1 MHMVCIMMKKTTFF
15 LSICS
20 QCYISG
26 AVSRFFRP
34 EPTNIITDDPNSFQ
48 ESAVDS
54 GPANFGRTEGD
65 ASRKEVE
72 EEQPLATDSV
82 LSSSRPV
89 VSWELCTT
97 DTDVGP
103 DEESMQNKTQ
113 LSRGSESKTSD
124 EGEGTREEQFAQR
137 VNEDAGLVIA
147 EEAKED
153 KHEENRVQKLYTHG
167 QDETQ
172 ENDEYEEPV
181 NTRSLRLTGDAMS
194 ESGGKAGAEEESER
208 AMTPDNHHGKDETMT
223 KIKVAEEEDKMHR
236 EDEPDLNAEDGEVEL
251 CTIMALSLE
260 EEDNVHVREKK
271 VQRDEADTS
280 PTQKEVDD
288 SDGVLLLAS
297 ENENESDEGA
307 RQVENQLLACKEL
320 ADDESDFK
328 GPPSFTLLHVDSQGA
343 RDKSGNMSEDE
354 LVIVVQE
361 RVRAHRSE
369 SDKVEDAE
377 EKEVEREQGAV
388 TEEENVNEQD
398 DDAKSVSEEESQ
410 DISTGHVACS
420 EELVQNAK
428 TELHTV
434 VFADGEQEDVTVDPK
449 VQTKTRDDVEAEGKG
464 EAIDEKSYI
473 TTTDISI
480 DERFFDKD
488 QVEEEKLSSEIGGK
502 ECSMEAACTATS
514 VTVKSEGENGQETS
528 GEFTNI
534 PLGICE
540 GRLVVSQELNSPAWE
555 EAQGGVPEHNNEP
568 GQDENTTQRFLEIR
582 DSKESQTIELPEK
595 VESKELE
602 SLQNS
607 GCCSGDEYLLVRER
621 MEEEQESTDDIK
633 NSFDLV
639 VEEHTGILC
648 LTEAGLPQARET
660 PLVESAIQELS
671 VDSTK
676 TEIEHS
682 EKEFEMQIGLTHL
695 TDKIT
700 KELQDGTEQLLV
712 EFEIDECDFK
722 EAGAAGDDHEI
733 TDAAA
738 AEEVVGFADATLKFL
753 EAEVQK
759 MTEMSFFVEPV
770 DAINVEQNSYR
781 TPSLLE
787 NVSESGF
794 MKQSVETEPQ
804 LFEASSVEMQDAEIH
819 MEKPGYRVEEEAA
832 KDETQN
838 KNEKEILNL
847 RVAGIAA
854 ELTRERGEKEKT
866 LFAESEALE
875 TQNQLSDEALEIS
888 NEETEAE
895 SKTKDMSVISAEEMA
910 KHVTESDAIYI
921 EETVSQISGFQDVI
935 DEEILDLW
943 IQAALSED
951 TDGIKQQEGPEPG
964 QQMDRKIDP
973 LNEEQDEISFVLT
986 ENNKEQL
993 VESNSGE
1000 SEFVSDTEMSSSTAE
1015 SIFLDQ
1021 SLCELGAQNSETQL
1035 MTSTSTGSF
1044 QGIYDMLVNMSES
1057 ADISELSI
1065 QQPNSESQDIL
1076 MEEAAETGQS
1086 YLKEEESDTETGFHP
1101 TSGDTSS
1108 ETRHLNQEL
1117 DESRGKTGQETGSTT
1132 EIGVEVTDLVRKM
1145 DWKVTEE
1152 ADVQSL
1158 TERGTL
1164 FKVEDTIVEELLEMT
1179 VSDSADE
1186 IEHTGSRQSR
1196 SGSEASLE
1204 EGIVTESGSQGDTC
1218 TESKTL
1224 LKLSLT
1230 DKPQPGWSDDHV
1242 GSLPEL
1248 NRTEV
1253 AEQLTTEYG
1262 DQMEVF
1268 FFIFNH
1274 NNVLLKHK

>member
-1 MHMVCIMMKKTTFF
+1 M
-15 LSICS
+15 
-20 QCYISG
+20 
-26 AVSRFFRP
+26 
-34 EPTNIITDDPNSFQ
+34 
-48 ESAVDS
+48 
-54 GPANFGRTEGD
+54 
-65 ASRKEVE
+65 
-72 EEQPLATDSV
+72 
-82 LSSSRPV
+82 LSSSQPV
-89 VSWELCTT
+89 VAWELCTT

-103 DEESMQNKTQ
+103 DEECMQYKTQ
-113 LSRGSESKTSD
+113 LSRNGEGKTSD

-137 VNEDAGLVIA
+137 VNEDAGLVIT
-147 EEAKED
+147 EDAKED
-153 KHEENRVQKLYTHG
+153 KQEENRVQKLYTHG

-194 ESGGKAGAEEESER
+194 KSGGKTGAEEESER
-208 AMTPDNHHGKDETMT
+208 AMTPDNHQRKDETMT
-223 KIKVAEEEDKMHR
+223 KINVAGEDEMHR
-236 EDEPDLNAEDGEVEL
+236 EDELDLNAEEGEVEL

-260 EEDNVHVREKK
+260 EEDNVHVREKR

-280 PTQKEVDD
+280 LTHKEVEG

-297 ENENESDEGA
+297 ENENKSDEGA
-307 RQVENQLLACKEL
+307 RQVENQLLSCKEL
-320 ADDESDFK
+320 ADDQSDFK

-343 RDKSGNMSEDE
+343 YDKSWNMSEDE
-354 LVIVVQE
+354 LVIVGQE
-361 RVRAHRSE
+361 RVMAHRSE

-377 EKEVEREQGAV
+377 EKEVEREQGDV
-388 TEEENVNEQD
+388 TEEENVNEQED
-398 DDAKSVSEEESQ
+398 DTKSVPEESQ

-434 VFADGEQEDVTVDPK
+434 VFADEEQEDVTIYPK
-449 VQTKTRDDVEAEGKG
+449 VQTKTRDDVETEGKG
-464 EAIDEKSYI
+464 EAINEKSYI
-473 TTTDISI
+473 TTTDISV

-488 QVEEEKLSSEIGGK
+488 QVEEGRLSSEIGDK
-502 ECSMEAACTATS
+502 ECYMEAACTATS
-514 VTVKSEGENGQETS
+514 VTVKSESENGQETS
-528 GEFTNI
+528 GEFKNI

-568 GQDENTTQRFLEIR
+568 GQDENTTQRFLEVR

-607 GCCSGDEYLLVRER
+607 GCSSGDEYLLVRER
-621 MEEEQESTDDIK
+621 MEEEQDSTDDIK
-633 NSFDLV
+633 NSFGSV
-639 VEEHTGILC
+639 VEEHSGILC
-648 LTEAGLPQARET
+648 LTEAGLPQAREMA
-660 PLVESAIQELS
+660 LVESAIQELP
-671 VDSTK
+671 VDSMK
-676 TEIEHS
+676 TGIEHS

-695 TDKIT
+695 TDKTT
-700 KELQDGTEQLLV
+700 KELQDGTEELLV

-722 EAGAAGDDHEI
+722 EAGAAGDDHE
-733 TDAAA
+733 TTEAAA
-738 AEEVVGFADATLKFL
+738 AGEVVGFADATLKFL

-759 MTEMSFFVEPV
+759 MTEMSFFVEPI
-770 DAINVEQNSYR
+770 DAINFEQNSYR
-781 TPSLLE
+781 TPCLIE
-787 NVSESGF
+787 DFSESGF
-794 MKQSVETEPQ
+794 IKQSIETEPQ
-804 LFEASSVEMQDAEIH
+804 LFEASSVEMQDAEIN

-832 KDETQN
+832 KDEMQN
-838 KNEKEILNL
+838 KNEKETLNL
-847 RVAGIAA
+847 QVAGIAA

-866 LFAESEALE
+866 LFAESEALV

-888 NEETEAE
+888 NEETEVE

-910 KHVTESDAIYI
+910 KHVTESEAIYI
-921 EETVSQISGFQDVI
+921 EETVSPISGFQDVI

-964 QQMDRKIDP
+964 QQIDRNIDP

-1044 QGIYDMLVNMSES
+1044 QGIYNMLVNMSES

-1065 QQPNSESQDIL
+1065 QQANSESQDIL

-1086 YLKEEESDTETGFHP
+1086 CLKEEESDTETGFHP
-1101 TSGDTSS
+1101 TPGVTSS
-1108 ETRHLNQEL
+1108 DTRHLNQEL
-1117 DESRGKTGQETGSTT
+1117 DESREKTGKETESTT
-1132 EIGVEVTDLVRKM
+1132 EIDVEVTDLVRKT

-1164 FKVEDTIVEELLEMT
+1164 FEVEDTIVEELLEMT

-1186 IEHTGSRQSR
+1186 IEHTESRQSR

-1242 GSLPEL
+1242 DSFLGL

-1253 AEQLTTEYG
+1253 AEQLMTEYG

-1268 FFIFNH
+1268 FHI
-1274 NNVLLKHK
+1274 